1 RPASRCQNDHRDRF
15 PEGPSNTTNC
25 ALLCDRHH
33 PLKTDGYV
41 SITDGHANGSMTW
54 HTAWGQQVHTEPRP
68 YLDTPNPPGTA
79 ATDHDDAGPPDAP
92 DQTDDESEGPLPF

>member
-1 RPASRCQNDHRDRF
+1 
-15 PEGPSNTTNC
+15 
-25 ALLCDRHH
+25 
-33 PLKTDGYV
+33 LKTDGYV